1 MTDPDRAH
9 RRLPKDGA
17 GPGTDSPRVSRWH
30 RRRVRRWIGRLA
42 MLAPCLS
49 LLAGIADARP
59 AAQDPA
65 HGSRAVPSAPA
76 EFRTLIGKS
85 VWYAPHSGCLDRLW
99 LGSPPGRLARVFPEQ
114 SLRLRIDG
122 VMRERGQWAFRF
134 DSDAGEGITPG
145 LRVIEDVR
153 FEALPSTFY
162 QTCFFLEPPDHVA
175 GYLQARA
182 PLAFQRY
189 AGPDATQRRSEIERI
204 EAADRRSR

>member
-1 MTDPDRAH
+1 MTDPDRA
-9 RRLPKDGA
+9 RSPLPKGRA
-17 GPGTDSPRVSRWH
+17 GPDWPRVSRWNG
-30 RRRVRRWIGRLA
+30 RRVRRGIWRLA

-49 LLAGIADARP
+49 LLAGVAGARP
-59 AAQDPA
+59 AGQGPA

-114 SLRLRIDG
+114 SLRLRIVG
-122 VMRERGQWAFRF
+122 AMRQRGQWAFRF

-189 AGPDATQRRSEIERI
+189 AGPDAMQRRSEIERI